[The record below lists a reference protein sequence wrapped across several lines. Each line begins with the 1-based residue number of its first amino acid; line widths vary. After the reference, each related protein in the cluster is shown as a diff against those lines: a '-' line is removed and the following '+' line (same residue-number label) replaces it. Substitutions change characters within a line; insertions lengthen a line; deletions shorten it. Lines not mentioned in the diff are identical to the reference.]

1 MFHFEKKCSSDI
13 SLQGKPDLAPGSA
26 NRKLSPLLFLQT
38 GDIDEC

>member
-1 MFHFEKKCSSDI
+1 MFHFEKKWSSDI
-13 SLQGKPDLAPGSA
+13 SLQGKPDLAPRFV